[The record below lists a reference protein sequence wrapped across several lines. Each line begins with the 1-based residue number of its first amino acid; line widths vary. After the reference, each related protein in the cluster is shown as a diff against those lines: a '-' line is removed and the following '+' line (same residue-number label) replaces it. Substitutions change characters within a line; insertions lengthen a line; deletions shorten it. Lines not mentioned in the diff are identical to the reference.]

1 MKGFMQIQI
10 IAIGKIREAY
20 LKEGIE
26 AYRIRLSRWHKILIT
41 DLVEERIVEKC
52 SDTEKQRAKE
62 EEGKRLIAAAPDK
75 TVGIAL
81 DPGGEMLS
89 SNELSARMTQW
100 ELKGQGSISFFIGG
114 SLGLSPAVTRHAD
127 LVLSLSRMTFPHQLV
142 RLILVEQIYRAECI
156 SRGIP
161 YHK

>member
-1 MKGFMQIQI
+1 MQIQI

-26 AYRIRLSRWHKILIT
+26 VYRTRLSPWHKIFIT
-41 DLVEERIVEKC
+41 DLVEERISESC
-52 SDTEKQRAKE
+52 SDTEKQRAREKE
-62 EEGKRLIAAAPDK
+62 GTRLIAAAPEK
-75 TVGIAL
+75 TVGVAL

-89 SNELSARMTQW
+89 SNDLSARMAQW
-100 ELKGQGSISFFIGG
+100 ELNGLGNISFFIGG
-114 SLGLSPAVTRHAD
+114 PLGLSSAVTRHAD

-142 RLILVEQIYRAECI
+142 RLILIEQIYRAACI

>member
-26 AYRIRLSRWHKILIT
+26 VYRIRLSRWHTILIT
-41 DLVEERIVEKC
+41 DLVEERIAEKC

-62 EEGKRLIAAAPDK
+62 EEGKRLITAAPDK
-75 TVGIAL
+75 TVGVAL

-89 SNELSARMTQW
+89 SNELSARMVQW
-100 ELKGQGSISFFIGG
+100 ELKGQGNISFFIGG
-114 SLGLSPAVTRHAD
+114 PLGLSPAVTRHAD

-142 RLILVEQIYRAECI
+142 RLILIEQIYRAECI

>member
-1 MKGFMQIQI
+1 MHIQI

-26 AYRIRLSRWHKILIT
+26 SYCIRLSSRRRITMT
-41 DLVEERIVEKC
+41 DLPEERMPEGASRSEK
-52 SDTEKQRAKE
+52 EAAKE
-62 EEGKRLIAAAPDK
+62 REGQRLIAAAPFN
-75 TVGIAL
+75 TVRVAL
-81 DPGGEMLS
+81 DPGGEMIS
-89 SNELSARMTQW
+89 SIDLSARMAAW
-100 ELKGQGSISFFIGG
+100 ELKGRANISFFIGG
-114 SLGLSPAVTRHAD
+114 PLGLSPAVTTNAD

-142 RLILVEQIYRAECI
+142 RLILIEQIYRADCI

>member
-1 MKGFMQIQI
+1 MQIQI

-26 AYRIRLSRWHKILIT
+26 VYRIRLSRWHKILIT

-75 TVGIAL
+75 TVGVAL

-89 SNELSARMTQW
+89 SNDLSARMAQW
-100 ELKGQGSISFFIGG
+100 ELKGLGNISFFIGG
-114 SLGLSPAVTRHAD
+114 PLGLSPAVTRHAD

-142 RLILVEQIYRAECI
+142 RLILIEQIYRAECI

>member
-1 MKGFMQIQI
+1 MQIQI

-26 AYRIRLSRWHKILIT
+26 VYRIRLSRWHKILIT

-75 TVGIAL
+75 TVAVAL

-89 SNELSARMTQW
+89 SNDLSARMAQW
-100 ELKGQGSISFFIGG
+100 ELKGLGNISFFIGG
-114 SLGLSPAVTRHAD
+114 PLGLSPAVTRHAD

-142 RLILVEQIYRAECI
+142 RLILIEQIYRAECI

>member
-1 MKGFMQIQI
+1 MQIQI

-26 AYRIRLSRWHKILIT
+26 VYRTRLSPWHKIFIT
-41 DLVEERIVEKC
+41 DLVEERFSESC
-52 SDTEKQRAKE
+52 SDTEKQRAREKE
-62 EEGKRLIAAAPDK
+62 GTRLIAAAPEK
-75 TVGIAL
+75 TVSVAL

-89 SNELSARMTQW
+89 SNELSARMAQW
-100 ELKGQGSISFFIGG
+100 ELKGQGNISFFIGG
-114 SLGLSPAVTRHAD
+114 PQGLSPAVTRHAD

-142 RLILVEQIYRAECI
+142 RLILIEQIYRAACI